1 MALTI
6 KNPESCRLV
15 RELANLTGETI
26 TQAVTVA
33 VRARLDRLISR
44 RQAGL
49 ADRLLRIGKDCAGH
63 LNEPSRSADHGNL
76 LYEEGLPGGL
86 GTEISRRFAEVGLRS
101 DIPELR
107 GNLIKPP
114 KFE

>member
-6 KNPESCRLV
+6 KDPETCRLI
-15 RELANLTGETI
+15 RELAKLSGETT
-26 TQAVTVA
+26 TQAVTKSVLERLERVLS
-33 VRARLDRLISR
+33 VRK
-44 RQAGL
+44 AGL
-49 ADRLLRIGKDCAGH
+49 AARLLEIGKDCAGR
-63 LNEPSRSADHGNL
+63 LNEPSRSVDHADM

-86 GTEISRRFAEVGLRS
+86 GTKISQRFAKVGLRS

-107 GNLIKPP
+107 GYRIKPP